1 MKKSIQALKLI
12 NTVNI
17 NESFIKKNKT
27 TNINILLNRVR
38 EDKKKI
44 LKKKITF
51 FMLIICSIILV
62 SFLTKL

>member
-1 MKKSIQALKLI
+1 MKNSIQALKLI